1 MAHKN
6 EPDCAK
12 LRIRGREG
20 KKQVF
25 FIRQFATLHNGILLE
40 REKQPPWT
48 AYITFSLILLFP
60 RVGMGDAEGELKKN
74 VKRTGSDSPYGRG
87 SINLTNI
94 RESDSGW
101 YECSV
106 FFPNRT
112 PSTRPNGT
120 WFHLSV
126 EGGTLLTI
134 PPINQT
140 TRAGNAVHFDC
151 VSKDQD
157 ATTTWYKDG
166 DPLSSIADLQNRFF
180 MDNGSLTIDPTDVS
194 DPGEYTCVVRN
205 VQGEE
210 QTASAYLN
218 VEYKAKVV
226 KALSEVY
233 LPYGR
238 PGILDCHF
246 LSNPPLTN
254 IRWEKDGFLFDPYNV
269 PGVFYGKNG
278 SLYFTKVDETHSGK
292 YTCTPGNRLG
302 TEGPSPPINVIVQR
316 PPMFTIVPHNLYLRK
331 PGDTLEMPCDAVDGN
346 DNHKPTIILCSHRS
360 TRLSW
365 VSLQKDGS
373 PLPLD
378 RITIHNGNLT
388 IENLKD
394 SDRGLYQCVASNEA
408 ATISSDTELM
418 IDNVAPRAPYNL
430 SATST
435 ENSVT
440 LTWVPGFTRP
450 KAEYSVW

>member
-1 MAHKN
+1 MATLSTLLFVLFTTGTVKSVL
-6 EPDCAK
+6 EEEKQATMLSAKVGEYVVFDCPLDFPHDYVIPYI
-12 LRIRGREG
+12 LRWNKEG
-20 KKQVF
+20 TQVF
-25 FIRQFATLHNGILLE
+25 TSYEDGFNATGNYKGRISLV
-40 REKQPPWT
+40 PP
-48 AYITFSLILLFP
+48 
-60 RVGMGDAEGELKKN
+60 
-74 VKRTGSDSPYGRG
+74 DSPYGKG

-94 RESDSGW
+94 RESDGGW

-120 WFHLSV
+120 WFHLNV

-140 TRAGNAVHFDC
+140 TLAGESAHFAC
-151 VSKDQD
+151 VSKDKD
-157 ATTTWYKDG
+157 AVSTWYKDG
-166 DPLSSIADLQNRFF
+166 VPLSSIADLLNRYYTT
-180 MDNGSLTIDPTDVS
+180 NGSLTINPTDVS
-194 DPGEYTCVVRN
+194 DPGEYSCVVRN
-205 VQGEE
+205 AQGDE

-218 VEYKAKVV
+218 VQYKAKVV
-226 KALSEVY
+226 KTLSEVY
-233 LPYGR
+233 LPYGKA
-238 PGILDCHF
+238 GILDCHF

-278 SLYFTKVDETHSGK
+278 SLYFTKVDETHSGT
-292 YTCTPGNRLG
+292 YTCTPGNELG
-302 TEGPSPPINVIVQR
+302 TEGPSQPINVIVQR

-346 DNHKPTIILCSHRS
+346 NKHKPTIVWFR
-360 TRLSW
+360 
-365 VSLQKDGS
+365 KDGS

-388 IENLKD
+388 IENLKE

-418 IDNVAPRAPYNL
+418 IDSVAPRAPYNL
-430 SATST
+430 SATAT
-435 ENSVT
+435 DNSVT

-450 KAEYSVW
+450 KAQYSV